1 MTQSANHGD
10 TGILAGYLSETELAQ
25 ELGVTRATIRNWKAQ
40 GEAPAVT
47 RIGKK
52 IFYARTDVRDWL
64 QSCRVE
70 V

>member
-1 MTQSANHGD
+1 MTDSAIHGD
-10 TGILAGYLSETELAQ
+10 TGILAGYLSEDELAS

-52 IFYARTDVRDWL
+52 IYYSRSDVRDWL

-70 V
+70 M